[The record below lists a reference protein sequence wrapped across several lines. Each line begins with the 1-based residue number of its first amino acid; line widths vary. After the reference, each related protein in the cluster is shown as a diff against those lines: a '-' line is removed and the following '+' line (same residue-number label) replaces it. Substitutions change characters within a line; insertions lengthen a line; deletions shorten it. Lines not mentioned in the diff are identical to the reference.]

1 MLRRTE
7 STYYMPVRNLMSS
20 AVRLTAL
27 SAAMAAALMCGS
39 ARADDYTDIAQL
51 LKNGKTEQALQ
62 RTDTS
67 LAANPRDPQMR
78 FLRAVALT
86 NLNRTEDAVAALR
99 QLTEDYPE
107 LPEPYNNLAV
117 IYARQGELEKARAA
131 LENAVRNNPDYA
143 VAHENLGDIH
153 VRLAYQS
160 YAQARAK
167 GGRAANLQPKMKL
180 LKEVLQL
187 SSTAAKPAQPPA
199 SAPAAAEAPARGA
212 PKP

>member
-27 SAAMAAALMCGS
+27 SAAMAAALICGS

-187 SSTAAKPAQPPA
+187 SSTAAKPAQPAA
-199 SAPAAAEAPARGA
+199 SAPVAAEAPARGA

>member
-187 SSTAAKPAQPPA
+187 SSTAAKPAQPAA

>member
-187 SSTAAKPAQPPA
+187 SSTAAKPAQPAA
-199 SAPAAAEAPARGA
+199 SAPVAAEAPARGA

>member
-1 MLRRTE
+1 
-7 STYYMPVRNLMSS
+7 MPVRNLMSS

-187 SSTAAKPAQPPA
+187 SSTAAKPAQPAA

>member
-1 MLRRTE
+1 
-7 STYYMPVRNLMSS
+7 
-20 AVRLTAL
+20 
-27 SAAMAAALMCGS
+27 
-39 ARADDYTDIAQL
+39 
-51 LKNGKTEQALQ
+51 
-62 RTDTS
+62 
-67 LAANPRDPQMR
+67 
-78 FLRAVALT
+78 
-86 NLNRTEDAVAALR
+86 
-99 QLTEDYPE
+99 
-107 LPEPYNNLAV
+107 V

-187 SSTAAKPAQPPA
+187 SSTAAKPAQPAA

>member
-187 SSTAAKPAQPPA
+187 STTAAKPAQPAA

>member
-67 LAANPRDPQMR
+67 LAVNPRDPQMR

>member
-1 MLRRTE
+1 
-7 STYYMPVRNLMSS
+7 MSS
-20 AVRLTAL
+20 AVRLMAL
-27 SAAMAAALMCGS
+27 SAAMAAALICGNAHAS
-39 ARADDYTDIAQL
+39 DYTDIAQL
-51 LKNGKTEQALQ
+51 LKNGKSEQALQ
-62 RTDTS
+62 RADAY
-67 LAANPRDPQMR
+67 LAGNPRDPQIR
-78 FLRAVALT
+78 FLKAVALT

-131 LENAVRNNPDYA
+131 LESAVRNNPDYA

-167 GGRAANLQPKMKL
+167 GGRSATLQPKMKL
-180 LKEVLQL
+180 LQEALQL
-187 SSTAAKPAQPPA
+187 SSPAG
-199 SAPAAAEAPARGA
+199 RR
-212 PKP
+212 

>member
-27 SAAMAAALMCGS
+27 SAAMAAALICGS

-62 RTDTS
+62 RTDTF

-187 SSTAAKPAQPPA
+187 SSTAAKPAQPAA

>member
-1 MLRRTE
+1 
-7 STYYMPVRNLMSS
+7 MPVRNLMSS

-187 SSTAAKPAQPPA
+187 SSTAAKPAQPAA
-199 SAPAAAEAPARGA
+199 SAPVAAEAPARGA

>member
-187 SSTAAKPAQPPA
+187 STTAAKPAPPAA

>member
-27 SAAMAAALMCGS
+27 SAAMAAALICGS

-187 SSTAAKPAQPPA
+187 SSTAAKPAQPAA